1 LNNTNVSSA
10 IMGATN
16 PAQVKDNAKGAGVKL
31 TSDVVSE
38 INRILKGFAETDP
51 KKNQSP
57 NPRA

>member
-1 LNNTNVSSA
+1 
-10 IMGATN
+10 MGATS
-16 PAQVKDNAKGAGVKL
+16 PAQVKDNAKGAGLKL

-38 INRILKGFAETDP
+38 MNKILSGLAETDP